1 MRRVFHIIS
10 HFDLGGAERVA
21 ANIASSPTEG
31 IEWHVVEIQRGRS
44 AYTPRFIAEL
54 KAKGVHVHR
63 ALMPDVR
70 FHFLLER
77 LEALLFPLRFLCL
90 WLRWRP
96 DVVHAHTEGPDM
108 CVVLT
113 FTLFPWLRK
122 HVRLV
127 RTIHNTRLW
136 TGQPWIGGRVERF
149 YQRHAVNVAISQS
162 VLAAYQETYSSI
174 FSSRAGSPG
183 DRSSRASE
191 CHASLLADGRAQPRV
206 SKGRPYKQWN
216 IHSSLIYNGVPEVP
230 QRPYSHLV
238 SGKVNILFSGRFEPQ
253 KGIRTLIEVVQRVA
267 EREDCPYYFH
277 LFGDGSL
284 REELVVALGG
294 LPCVSISGP
303 LFGLAEQLGDFD
315 YMFMPSEFEG
325 LSMVAIEASM
335 AGLPNII
342 NDAPGL
348 GETLPED
355 WPLTVEGNDVEAFVR
370 IFREVLP
377 SADRVSLG
385 RQAHDYVAARFSLAA
400 MQAGYEQIYLD
411 L

>member
-1 MRRVFHIIS
+1 MKSEEYHADGKNAPSLRLVFHIIS

-77 LEALLFPLRFLCL
+77 VEALLFPLRFLCL

-108 CVVLT
+108 CVVFT

-122 HVRLV
+122 RVRLV

-136 TGQPWIGGRVERF
+136 TGQPWIGRHVERF
-149 YQRHAVNVAISQS
+149 YQRYAVNVAISQS
-162 VLAAYQETYSSI
+162 VLEAYQEAYSSLFTLAFGDTAHARQSENK
-174 FSSRAGSPG
+174 FSLHSLN
-183 DRSSRASE
+183 RS
-191 CHASLLADGRAQPRV
+191 V
-206 SKGRPYKQWN
+206 
-216 IHSSLIYNGVPEVP
+216 HSSLIYNGVPEVP
-230 QRPYSHLV
+230 QRLYPHLV

-267 EREDCPYYFH
+267 ESEDCPYHFH

-284 REELVVALGG
+284 REELVAALGG
-294 LPCVSISGP
+294 LPCVSIQGP
-303 LFGLAEQLGDFD
+303 LFGLAEQLGGFD

-355 WPLTVEGNDVEAFVR
+355 WPLKVESNDVEAFVR

-385 RQAHDYVAARFSLAA
+385 RRAHDYAAAHFSLAA
-400 MQAGYEQIYLD
+400 MQAGYERIYLD

>member
-1 MRRVFHIIS
+1 MKSEEYHADGKNAPSLRLVFHIIS

-77 LEALLFPLRFLCL
+77 VEALLFPLRFLCL

-108 CVVLT
+108 CVVFT

-122 HVRLV
+122 RVRLV

-136 TGQPWIGGRVERF
+136 TGQPWIGRRVERF
-149 YQRHAVNVAISQS
+149 YQRYAVNVAISQS
-162 VLAAYQETYSSI
+162 VLEAYQEAYSSL
-174 FSSRAGSPG
+174 FT
-183 DRSSRASE
+183 
-191 CHASLLADGRAQPRV
+191 LQ
-206 SKGRPYKQWN
+206 
-216 IHSSLIYNGVPEVP
+216 SSLIYNGVPEVP
-230 QRPYSHLV
+230 QRPYPHLV

-284 REELVVALGG
+284 REELVAALGG
-294 LPCVSISGP
+294 LPCVSIQGP
-303 LFGLAEQLGDFD
+303 LFGLAEQLGGFD

-335 AGLPNII
+335 ASLPNII

-355 WPLTVEGNDVEAFVR
+355 WPLKVESNDVEAFVH
-370 IFREVLP
+370 IFRDVLP
-377 SADRVSLG
+377 AIDRASLG
-385 RQAHDYVAARFSLAA
+385 GKAHDYAAAHFSLAA
-400 MQAGYEQIYLD
+400 MQAGYERIYLD

>member
-113 FTLFPWLRK
+113 FTLFPWLCKR
-122 HVRLV
+122 VRFV

-149 YQRHAVNVAISQS
+149 YQRYAVNVAISQS
-162 VLAAYQETYSSI
+162 VLESYLQSYRSL
-174 FSSRAGSPG
+174 SRLP
-183 DRSSRASE
+183 
-191 CHASLLADGRAQPRV
+191 
-206 SKGRPYKQWN
+206 
-216 IHSSLIYNGVPEVP
+216 IIYNGVPEVP
-230 QRPYSHLV
+230 QRPYPHLV

-277 LFGDGSL
+277 LFGDGSR
-284 REELVVALGG
+284 REELVAALGG
-294 LPCVSISGP
+294 IPCVSIQGP
-303 LFGLAEQLGDFD
+303 LFGLSEQLGGFD

-385 RQAHDYVAARFSLAA
+385 RRAHDYVAARFSLAA